1 MRLDGA
7 IRDVNLQSV
16 DMVMD
21 SKTVLRI
28 ASRVEAT
35 EGKTRTAGLEATQ
48 VAELVAKMLGE
59 KVDMGSRTHMKDDG
73 VLTKLKSGKMLNI
86 TWNVK

>member
-1 MRLDGA
+1 
-7 IRDVNLQSV
+7 
-16 DMVMD
+16 MVMD

-28 ASRVEAT
+28 ASRIEAT

-59 KVDMGSRTHMKDDG
+59 KVDTKSTAHMKKDG
-73 VLTKLKSGKMLNI
+73 IIVKLQNKKTLDI
-86 TWNVK
+86 TWSITS